1 MIIMKNIV
9 IIGAG
14 PAGRFAAMDA
24 AEKSNNV
31 TLIEKR
37 HIGGKCLNQACMV
50 VCALSDVAKHVAES
64 ENFNTLGLVESEV
77 HVNYANI
84 AGKIKETQKKIRHVI
99 TAETKN
105 TGVDYVRGEASID
118 ADRKVVI
125 VDDEDEY
132 PYDKLLVCTGS
143 SPLLPNIPGI
153 EKAYTY
159 KDTLKFKNIPEKL
172 VIIGGG
178 STAAEYA
185 NIFSSFGS
193 QVDILC
199 RSSFL
204 KMLDDSEAEEYIVAN
219 LLKNTIVHENV
230 EIKEITDR
238 SVITNYGEI
247 EGTVLLATGVT
258 PNSDIVKDIVEVD
271 DKGHIIVD
279 SHMQTSNPDI
289 YAAGDVIGGLLST
302 PVSRMEG
309 MVAINNIMGNETKAD
324 YSLIPLTITLNFD
337 VSYMKGD
344 DVNNN
349 GKDLT
354 LPGAAGPASFWNMLT
369 GKTGI
374 TKENIDIQSGKINNV
389 LAITPSSNIAL
400 PYMIKIMKDKN
411 DDDFSNFLEIHPT
424 TDGIFKLAQYY
435 KRYM

>member
-1 MIIMKNIV
+1 MENIV

-50 VCALSDVAKHVAES
+50 VCALSDVAKHVVES
-64 ENFNTLGLVESEV
+64 DNFNELGLVESEV
-77 HVNYANI
+77 KVNYANI
-84 AGKIKETQKKIRHVI
+84 TSKIKETQKKIRHVI
-99 TAETKN
+99 TAETKG
-105 TGVDYVRGEASID
+105 TGVEYVRGEACVD

-143 SPLLPNIPGI
+143 SPLIPDIPGV
-153 EKAYTY
+153 ENAYTY
-159 KDTLKFKNIPEKL
+159 KDTLKFKEIPEKL

-204 KMLDDSEAEEYIVAN
+204 KMLGDSEAEEYIVAN

-247 EGTVLLATGVT
+247 EGTVLLAAGVT
-258 PNSDIVKDIVEVD
+258 PNSDIVKDIVDVD
-271 DKGHIIVD
+271 DEGHIIVD

-309 MVAINNIMGNETKAD
+309 MVAINNIMGNDVEED
-324 YSLIPLTITLNFD
+324 YSLIPLTITLNYD

-344 DVNNN
+344 KVNNN
-349 GKDLT
+349 GKELT
-354 LPGAAGPASFWNMLT
+354 LPGAAGPSSFWNMLT

-374 TKENIDIQSGKINNV
+374 TKENIDLQSGKINNV

-400 PYMIKIMKDKN
+400 PYMIKIMKDNN

>member
-1 MIIMKNIV
+1 MKNIV

-37 HIGGKCLNQACMV
+37 HIGGKCLNHACMV
-50 VCALSDVAKHVAES
+50 VCALADVAKHVSES
-64 ENFNTLGLVESEV
+64 KNFNDLGIVESQIKL
-77 HVNYANI
+77 NYTKI
-84 AGKIKETQKKIRHVI
+84 AQKIRETQKRIRPI
-99 TAETKN
+99 LTAETTG
-105 TGVDYVRGEASID
+105 TGVEYVRGEATVD
-118 ADRKVVI
+118 AERKVVV

-143 SPLLPNIPGI
+143 SPRLPNIPGV
-153 EKAYTY
+153 ENAYTY
-159 KDTLKFKNIPEKL
+159 KDTLKFKEIPEKL

-185 NIFSSFGS
+185 NIFSCFGS
-193 QVDILC
+193 QVDVLC

-204 KMLDDSEAEEYIVAN
+204 KMLDDSRTEEYIVAN

-247 EGTVLLATGVT
+247 EGTVLLATGVV

-271 DKGHIIVD
+271 KKGNIIVD

-309 MVAINNIMGNETKAD
+309 MVAINNIMDNEVEAD
-324 YSLIPLTITLNFD
+324 YSLVPLTITLNYD
-337 VSYMKGD
+337 VSYLKGD
-344 DVNNN
+344 EVNNN
-349 GKDLT
+349 GKELAI
-354 LPGAAGPASFWNMLT
+354 PGAAGPGSFWNMLT
-369 GKTGI
+369 GKTGL
-374 TKENIDIQSGKINNV
+374 TKENIDLESGKINNI

-400 PYMIKIMKDKN
+400 PYMVKAIKDG
-411 DDDFSNFLEIHPT
+411 DADFGNFIEIHPS
-424 TDGIFKLAQYY
+424 TDGIFKLTQYF
-435 KRYM
+435 KRYL

>member
-1 MIIMKNIV
+1 MENIV

-50 VCALSDVAKHVAES
+50 VCALSDVAKHVVES
-64 ENFNTLGLVESEV
+64 DNFNELGLVESEV
-77 HVNYANI
+77 KVNYANI
-84 AGKIKETQKKIRHVI
+84 TSKIKETQKKIRHVI
-99 TAETKN
+99 TAETKG
-105 TGVDYVRGEASID
+105 TGVEYVRGEACVD

-143 SPLLPNIPGI
+143 SPLIPDIPGV
-153 EKAYTY
+153 ENAYTY
-159 KDTLKFKNIPEKL
+159 KDTLKFKEIPEKL

-178 STAAEYA
+178 STAVEYA
-185 NIFSSFGS
+185 NIFSSLGS

-204 KMLDDSEAEEYIVAN
+204 KMLGDSEAEEYIVTN

-247 EGTVLLATGVT
+247 EGTVLLAAG
-258 PNSDIVKDIVEVD
+258 DIVKDIVDVD
-271 DKGHIIVD
+271 DEGHIIVD

-309 MVAINNIMGNETKAD
+309 MVAINNIMGNDVEAD
-324 YSLIPLTITLNFD
+324 YSLIPLTITLNYD

-344 DVNNN
+344 KVNNN
-349 GKDLT
+349 GKELT
-354 LPGAAGPASFWNMLT
+354 LPGAAGPSSFWNMLT

-374 TKENIDIQSGKINNV
+374 TKENIDLQSGKINNV

-400 PYMIKIMKDKN
+400 PYMIKIMKDNN